1 MKRRTKYLFC
11 LLSALLLVFL
21 AACGNQTTTNDSAD
35 TQIGNTSLELP
46 EPDPTPVEYTYS
58 TETVDY
64 TEKNEQYSFRM
75 DMERTDTDNAHYF
88 FEKKVVDEQRRA
100 CIEATE
106 QILAQLG
113 ELADVPEICVL
124 TEKSYGSLF
133 VVGNRVFLSEQD
145 WQTHEYVTSV
155 LMAVYGDF
163 THYGLAYG
171 YANLLCQRLNWDNP
185 VEGEFVEPSVVEV
198 CDLGLLCFNTA
209 FVSEED
215 ANTAKSLACHFS
227 ANCDEDALKQL
238 ISVSDTT
245 EGMEAVST
253 ALAEYYANHGL
264 EYNPSTLRYGFGA
277 NSYDYIVESDI
288 CTFYLCDNWYDRN
301 HERNELISES
311 FLHESYSEID
321 TFFELNLTQMQQYRD
336 LFKLEPYD
344 EGIIFLFTDDPYL
357 REGQYDSHKK
367 RADILTVTNIM
378 HEYIHALTNPVG
390 RELWEIEGFA
400 RYFDLRYDYYGAADT
415 SAAYNRDVSSD
426 LAGYQ
431 FLREY
436 VEKIGRPIDMPTDYL
451 ELYNLFSYSRS
462 ITDPNAGGGFSGAS
476 YIGYLVSQYGEQTV
490 IQSIFGDETLPK
502 THEELVAE
510 WVVYINETY
519 TDYSKLKQ

>member
-1 MKRRTKYLFC
+1 MKRGTKYLFC

-21 AACGNQTTTNDSAD
+21 VACGNQTTTNDSAD
-35 TQIGNTSLELP
+35 AQIRNTSELP
-46 EPDPTPVEYTYS
+46 EPDPAPVEYTY
-58 TETVDY
+58 TKETVDY
-64 TEKNEQYSFRM
+64 TEKNGQYSFRM
-75 DMERTDTDNAHYF
+75 DMERTDTDKAHYF
-88 FEKKVVDEQRRA
+88 FEKKIVDEQRRA

-113 ELADVPEICVL
+113 ELTDVPEICVL
-124 TEKSYGSLF
+124 TEKSYDSLF

-145 WQTHEYVTSV
+145 WQTHEYVTNV

-245 EGMEAVST
+245 DGMDAVSS
-253 ALAEYYANHGL
+253 ALAEYYAENGL
-264 EYNPSTLRYGFGA
+264 TYQPSTVRYGLGGV
-277 NSYDYIVESDI
+277 SYDYIIESDI
-288 CTFYLCDNWYDRN
+288 CIFFLCDDWKDKLFEQ
-301 HERNELISES
+301 HPLVSEN
-311 FLHESYSEID
+311 FLHENYLE
-321 TFFELNLTQMQQYRD
+321 TKMFWETNLKQMQQYRD
-336 LFKLEPYD
+336 LLQLEPYD
-344 EGIIFLFTDDPYL
+344 EGISFVFTDD
-357 REGQYDSHKK
+357 QYRHIAEYDGLKK
-367 RADILTVTNIM
+367 RADILSVVNVM
-378 HEYIHALTNPVG
+378 HEYIHALTNPMG
-390 RELWEIEGFA
+390 RELWVIEGIA
-400 RYFDLRYDYYGAADT
+400 RYFDTRFDYYGAPYI
-415 SAAYNRDVSSD
+415 SATYNENLDSPS
-426 LAGYQ
+426 YQ
-431 FLREY
+431 FIKEY
-436 VEKIGRPIDMPTDYL
+436 VEKIGRPVDVAIDYL
-451 ELYNLFSYSRS
+451 EIYNLYVYSGD
-462 ITDPNAGGGFSGAS
+462 IFDINVDKGYPGAS

-502 THEELVAE
+502 THDELVAE
-510 WVVYINETY
+510 WVAYINETY
-519 TDYSKLKQ
+519 KDYSKLKQ